1 MTSSAKPFAREVRL
15 HQENEDAGRSFGG
28 AAELYDR
35 LRYTPSDQVLAWL
48 LSGHERGQVLD
59 LASGTGQI
67 ARLLTG
73 DFTGQDGAVFALEP
87 DPQMRSVLR
96 ARVPRAT
103 VIDGTAESIPLA
115 TASIDTVLAGSAWH
129 WFNESQAP
137 AEIARVLRDD
147 GVIGVLGT
155 TPDISVDWVR
165 DLFISE
171 GLHRLERAQQAYV
184 NVRLPSGDFGPVEYA
199 SFGGRQTVGREDL
212 AESFKTHSY
221 YRIAGPERQAA
232 TVAQV
237 RAALAA
243 HFPGASTIE
252 LATRTVCWRARRTRR
267 GDGS

>member
-1 MTSSAKPFAREVRL
+1 M

-28 AAELYDR
+28 TAELYDR

-147 GVIGVLGT
+147 GVLGVLGT